1 MRRFSHSFFLRP
13 TLEVARDLLG
23 ARLTTTIRGV
33 KTSGRIV
40 EVEAYYG
47 PTDPASH
54 SYRGETPRNAPM
66 FRPGGLCYVY
76 LIYGLHHCV
85 NVVTEKEGI
94 GAAVLIRALEPV
106 EGITAMERRRKTKD
120 SALLTN
126 GPARLCEALKI
137 TRALSGQNF
146 LLPGPISI
154 TPDENIPDSAV
165 ERSTRIG
172 ISKGKELEWR
182 FFVRGIE
189 WVSKM
194 R

>member
-1 MRRFSHSFFLRP
+1 MRRFPPSFFLRP
-13 TLEVARDLLG
+13 TLDVARDLLG

-66 FRPGGLCYVY
+66 FGPGGLCYVY

-85 NVVTEKEGI
+85 NVVTEKAGV

-106 EGITAMERRRKTKD
+106 EGIAAMGRRRKSDD
-120 SALLTN
+120 SAHLTN

-137 TRALSGQNF
+137 TRALSGHD
-146 LLPGPISI
+146 LLRSGLIKL
-154 TPDENIPDSAV
+154 TPDEDIPDRAV
-165 ERSTRIG
+165 GRSTRIG
-172 ISKGKELEWR
+172 ISKGKELDWR
-182 FFVRGIE
+182 FFIRGND
-189 WVSKM
+189 WVSKA